1 MAIWLHLAPF
11 LHTQTFLLAPAS
23 ISTVNAPVHF
33 PKSSHLPEPLPQEC
47 HCLDRSSPVPNRDP
61 TRGDPVYSSGGS
73 QSSVQTPAA
82 PRTQLDEASQSFTG
96 PQPLGKGAT
105 AVTFRSNQTGF
116 YTQECSAH
124 LKQHTCART
133 REGAVDLWASFS
145 HLMLSKKSPRNVRH
159 AGVQK

>member
-1 MAIWLHLAPF
+1 M
-11 LHTQTFLLAPAS
+11 
-23 ISTVNAPVHF
+23 
-33 PKSSHLPEPLPQEC
+33 
-47 HCLDRSSPVPNRDP
+47 
-61 TRGDPVYSSGGS
+61 YSSGGS

-96 PQPLGKGAT
+96 PQPLVGKGAT

-124 LKQHTCART
+124 LKQQTCART

-145 HLMLSKKSPRNVRH
+145 HLMSPRNVRH